1 MKIVSEIKRRW
12 KSETPLF
19 WVKVKRLGL
28 GLSAIGALFLNAE
41 RVSEDLHSIGGYMA
55 LAGGVIAALSQL
67 TVKDNDEQR

>member
-41 RVSEDLHSIGGYMA
+41 KVSEDLHTIGGYMV